1 MIAAA
6 HAATRSLPSDHRVET
21 RGIVASVTSE
31 PGPSST
37 LSSCPIPARAGL
49 FGFAATWL
57 CASVASALPLV
68 LFVDADESLPAGSL
82 KDPFSLSETVKS
94 NEVLT
99 GFVDKGVVVIPVL
112 AASLVLGWVTFLV
125 GATLTSRSH
134 GSGDVVA
141 DLGLAARPL
150 DAVGIPI
157 GIFAQVA
164 LVPLVYVP
172 LREVWPATFSEEALT
187 ETATDLV
194 DRADGALLP
203 LLILLVVFGAPL
215 VEEIAYRGLL
225 QRPLLNQFPAPLVIV
240 FVAAVFALIHFRPVE
255 YPGLF
260 VAGLVFGVCAWRT
273 GRVGTA
279 VAAHVG
285 FNLTGIVFAF

>member
-1 MIAAA
+1 MVTPSACRFLAAGTSTIVA
-6 HAATRSLPSDHRVET
+6 ERVATHSSVSDHRLTT
-21 RGIVASVTSE
+21 RGIVAAVTSM
-31 PGPSST
+31 PAPSQT
-37 LSSCPIPARAGL
+37 ASSCPISAQAGIV
-49 FGFAATWL
+49 GFAGTWL
-57 CASVASALPLV
+57 CAAVASSLPLV
-68 LFVDADESLPAGSL
+68 VFADPDESLP
-82 KDPFSLSETVKS
+82 
-94 NEVLT
+94 
-99 GFVDKGVVVIPVL
+99 IPVL

-150 DAVGIPI
+150 EMVGIPI
-157 GIFAQVA
+157 GIFAPVA

-203 LLILLVVFGAPL
+203 LLILLVVIGAPL
-215 VEEIAYRGLL
+215 VEEIVYRGLL

-260 VAGLVFGVCAWRT
+260 VAGLVFGLCAWRT